1 LDFRVYIPVRYG
13 STRLP
18 GKPLAD
24 IAGKPLIQHVHER
37 ALESGASAVIIA
49 TDDERIRACAL
60 GFGARVCMTSA
71 YHRSGTE
78 RLAEAAAALKED
90 EDAIIVNLQ
99 GDEPRVVPA
108 LLAQVAGLLDD
119 RPGAELAT
127 LCAPLG
133 SAIAL
138 RDPNIVKAVV
148 DREGYALYFSRAPI
162 PWDRE
167 HFGAESA
174 ASEVSL
180 ADRAYLRHLGLYA
193 YRVKTLKRLAR
204 LEPCVLEHLEA
215 LEQLRALYYGYRVA
229 VTVVQQEIEPGVD
242 TPSDLEYMRRVFARE
257 HCARGAV

>member
-1 LDFRVYIPVRYG
+1 
-13 STRLP
+13 
-18 GKPLAD
+18 
-24 IAGKPLIQHVHER
+24 
-37 ALESGASAVIIA
+37 
-49 TDDERIRACAL
+49 
-60 GFGARVCMTSA
+60 
-71 YHRSGTE
+71 
-78 RLAEAAAALKED
+78 
-90 EDAIIVNLQ
+90 
-99 GDEPRVVPA
+99 
-108 LLAQVAGLLDD
+108 
-119 RPGAELAT
+119 
-127 LCAPLG
+127 
-133 SAIAL
+133 
-138 RDPNIVKAVV
+138 V